1 MAEPGNVT
9 ASGMEVSVVHL
20 LLVTLNDSVK
30 LNDVPLLFE
39 PPAR

>member
-9 ASGMEVSVVHL
+9 ACGMEASVVHL
-20 LLVTLNDSVK
+20 LLGTLNDSVK
-30 LNDVPLLFE
+30 LNDVALLFE